1 MGKKVGERRR
11 GFRVPMTCDI
21 CWRSDRRTGECRLLD
36 ISPGGA
42 TFEVPV
48 EEAFRIGPRVRLDMK
63 LTDEIEWCVTERA
76 QVVRKVARVPDMCQV
91 SVEFPLSYGW

>member
-1 MGKKVGERRR
+1 MSNKPDERRR
-11 GFRVPMTCDI
+11 GLRVPMTGNI
-21 CWRSDRRTGECRLLD
+21 CWQSDRRTGECRLLD

-63 LTDEIEWCVTERA
+63 LTDEIEWCVTEGA
-76 QVVRKVARVPDMCQV
+76 QVVRKVV
-91 SVEFPLSYGW
+91 SVR